1 MITIVFCFLFFFLVR
16 RPLTITILADSM
28 AKHISGLKNTTM
40 QVFPGANITK
50 LHNILQSHRA
60 SINFKHTIL
69 AVGTNDVPSKLKI
82 GEIMSLY
89 ENLVNYI
96 RSHSDTNLII
106 AAIIPR
112 PCDLQSDPKENR
124 VKSLNKELELLCKR
138 RKLTFLHTYRIFLHN
153 NYPIRSY
160 FAIRDNGLHLNTE
173 GTRKLKLF
181 LCNTVS
187 HLR

>member
-1 MITIVFCFLFFFLVR
+1 
-16 RPLTITILADSM
+16 M
-28 AKHISGLKNTTM
+28 AKRISGLKNTTI

-50 LHNILQSHRA
+50 LNIILRSHRA

-69 AVGTNDVPSKLKI
+69 AVGTNDVPSELKN
-82 GEIMSLY
+82 GMIMSLY

-96 RSHSDTNLII
+96 RSHSKTNLII

-112 PCDLQSDPKENR
+112 PCDLPSDSKENR
-124 VKSLNKELELLCKR
+124 VKSFNKELELLCKR
-138 RKLTFLHTYRIFLHN
+138 RKLTFLHTYRIFLHT

-160 FAIRDNGLHLNTE
+160 FVIRDDGLHLNTE
-173 GTRKLKLF
+173 GVRKLKLF

-187 HLR
+187 HLK

>member
-1 MITIVFCFLFFFLVR
+1 
-16 RPLTITILADSM
+16 M

-50 LHNILQSHRA
+50 LHNILKSHRA

-112 PCDLQSDPKENR
+112 MCDLQSDPKENR
-124 VKSLNKELELLCKR
+124 VKSFNKELELLCKR
-138 RKLTFLHTYRIFLHN
+138 HKLTFLHTYRIFMHN

-160 FAIRDNGLHLNTE
+160 FAICDNGLHLNTE

-187 HLR
+187 HLK

>member
-1 MITIVFCFLFFFLVR
+1 
-16 RPLTITILADSM
+16 
-28 AKHISGLKNTTM
+28 M

-69 AVGTNDVPSKLKI
+69 AVGTNAVPSKLKI

-89 ENLVNYI
+89 EMLVNYF

-112 PCDLQSDPKENR
+112 PCDLQSDPKE
-124 VKSLNKELELLCKR
+124 K
-138 RKLTFLHTYRIFLHN
+138 
-153 NYPIRSY
+153 
-160 FAIRDNGLHLNTE
+160 
-173 GTRKLKLF
+173 
-181 LCNTVS
+181 
-187 HLR
+187 

>member
-1 MITIVFCFLFFFLVR
+1 
-16 RPLTITILADSM
+16 
-28 AKHISGLKNTTM
+28 M

-50 LHNILQSHRA
+50 FHNILQSHRA
-60 SINFKHTIL
+60 SINLKHTIL

-96 RSHSDTNLII
+96 RSHSTTNLII

-124 VKSLNKELELLCKR
+124 VKSLNKELELLLKR

-153 NYPIRSY
+153 NYPIWSY
-160 FAIRDNGLHLNTE
+160 FTIGDNGLQLNTE

-187 HLR
+187 HLK